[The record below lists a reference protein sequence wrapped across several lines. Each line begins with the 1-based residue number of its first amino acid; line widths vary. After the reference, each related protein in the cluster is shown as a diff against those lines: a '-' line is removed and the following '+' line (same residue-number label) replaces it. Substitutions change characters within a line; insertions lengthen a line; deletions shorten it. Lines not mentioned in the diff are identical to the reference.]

1 MFTAMYDQRVSVAF
15 SIEED
20 RIDEDAAFVL
30 RRLRRAGHE
39 AYLVGGSVRDLL
51 LDRQPKDFDV
61 ATSAAPEEIKGLF
74 RRCRLIGRRF
84 RLAHIMGQKGRVI
97 ETATFRSKP
106 RTSTSDDII
115 WDDNEFG
122 TVESDAHRRDFTINA
137 LFFCIE
143 TERILDFTDG
153 LPDLDSRIV
162 RTIGDPTIRFRED
175 PIRILRA
182 IKFAARLNF
191 NIETQ
196 SLMAL
201 RQETSLLARAAVPRL
216 YEELIRMLRGGAA
229 RKSLKLMCEY
239 GVYELLVPEVFA
251 LISADDTQLKIGNL
265 GPLLDALDRLIPQKR
280 RVANS
285 VALAAMFW
293 PVTNTLLEGGRG
305 YRGPQQF
312 RTFAKT
318 LLHGFARRLAVPR
331 RTMESLIALMDSH
344 FRVNRISRRRSAR
357 SAFSRTPYY
366 RDACQFAEVRYHSGD
381 MDEDTFRKWQAMMSE
396 FPGVPQVKKYQ
407 RNWRRR

>member
-1 MFTAMYDQRVSVAF
+1 MYDQSVSVAF

-51 LDRQPKDFDV
+51 LNRRPKDFDV
-61 ATSAAPEEIKGLF
+61 ATSASPEDIKGLF

-106 RTSTSDDII
+106 RNNNQNDII

-122 TVESDAHRRDFTINA
+122 TVESDAHRRDFTVNA

-153 LPDLDSRIV
+153 LPDLDSRII

-175 PIRILRA
+175 PVRILRA
-182 IKFAARLNF
+182 IKFAARLDF

-201 RQETSLLARAAVPRL
+201 RQETALLARAAVPRL
-216 YEELIRMLRGGAA
+216 YEELVRMLRGGAA
-229 RKSLKLMCEY
+229 RKSVQLMCEY
-239 GVYELLVPEVFA
+239 GVFELLVPEVFV
-251 LISADDTQLKIGNL
+251 LVPVDDAQLRTGNL
-265 GPLLDALDRLIPQKR
+265 GRLLDALDRLIPEKR

-285 VALAAMFW
+285 VALATIFW
-293 PVTNTLLEGGRG
+293 PIARLLLDHGRE

-318 LLHGFARRLAVPR
+318 LLHGFARRLSVPR
-331 RTMESLIALMDSH
+331 RTMESLMALMDAN
-344 FRVNRISRRRSAR
+344 FRVERIARRRSAR

-366 RDACQFAEVRYHSGD
+366 RDACQFAELRYRSGD
-381 MDEDTFRKWQAMMSE
+381 MDEETFRKWESMMAE
-396 FPGVPQVKKYQ
+396 FPGSPQVKTYK